1 MAELSKGVEIRAQM
15 DIEFGKAL
23 VLTNGAGIIAL
34 LTFLSSIFEV
44 PRYASL
50 ARPAIGGV
58 LLLVAGLLTA
68 LYYIRF
74 SRECSLVYEQHG
86 MRTPPGTLFGI
97 QLTRPRSCTIS
108 AFMAH
113 ASCLA
118 FCAAALLI
126 AFSWWCLL

>member
-15 DIEFGKAL
+15 DIEFCKAL
-23 VLTNGAGIIAL
+23 VLINGAGIIAL

-58 LLLVAGLLTA
+58 LLLVAGLLAA

-86 MRTPPGTLFGI
+86 MRPPTRYLVRHSTHTTEILHNQRFHGTCFVLG
-97 QLTRPRSCTIS
+97 LLCSRPSDSI
-108 AFMAH
+108 
-113 ASCLA
+113 
-118 FCAAALLI
+118 
-126 AFSWWCLL
+126 